1 MVHIKTKEGAS
12 LWIALLA
19 TAIVAVGMVIQHI
32 EWWITLCTSVG
43 VFVVVALAALFIIR
57 KYVAYKLK
65 PIYSIVLSR
74 DVHTNEI
81 FSELKDKRVENIGEE
96 LTAWADTND
105 REIAR
110 LKEAECFRKQ
120 YLGNVA
126 HELKT
131 PIFNIQGYI
140 STLLDGGLE
149 DELINRKYLER
160 AEKSIDR
167 LINIVNDLDTIS
179 KLESSM
185 NKLNLERFD
194 VVALAKEIAEQAEM
208 EADRKEIR
216 ISVKGTDNLP
226 SPFWVL
232 ADKHYIGQVFVN
244 LIINSIRYGKEGGLT
259 RVHFRDM
266 LDKILVEVEDNG
278 SGIGKEDLPRV
289 FERFYRTDKGRSR
302 EQGGTGLGLAIVKHI
317 VEAHGER
324 ITVRSE
330 PGVGSTF
337 SFTLPTT
344 GTIYSSSSLS
354 SSISAGNKY
363 SASDVSRMAF
373 KPSRSAGSYT
383 IDYAAYGTSGQI
395 ATGKIVVMTNA
406 GTVAYHISAN
416 ESQTMQVSDFQSVYG
431 SGLSSVRF
439 GTASDSRG
447 ALYKGS
453 STSSGKVGSES
464 YYVSTGTTLL
474 KNVTFI
480 AGSSTAKYSVVIP
493 FTAYGSNGEANGNLV
508 IYVNDTHS
516 VYSTGATFKSMAIA
530 DELAPESGAS
540 SAYIT
545 ITRVTGGKLY
555 TQYSKINSCT
565 ALAAKDLGSTRFTF
579 SGSNSIDNLYVL
591 PLADSKMSPARSSGR
606 PTPST
611 SCTATA
617 LSTASA
623 RRTPTSSA
631 PART

>member
-208 EADRKEIR
+208 EADKKGIK
-216 ISVKGTDNLP
+216 ISVKGAENLP

-232 ADKHYIGQVFVN
+232 ADK
-244 LIINSIRYGKEGGLT
+244 EGGQT
-259 RVHFRDM
+259 RIRFRDM
-266 LDKILVEVEDNG
+266 LDKILIEVEDNG
-278 SGIGKEDLPRV
+278 SGIAKEDLPRV

-330 PGVGSTF
+330 LGVGSTF
-337 SFTLPTT
+337 SFTL
-344 GTIYSSSSLS
+344 
-354 SSISAGNKY
+354 K
-363 SASDVSRMAF
+363 
-373 KPSRSAGSYT
+373 
-383 IDYAAYGTSGQI
+383 
-395 ATGKIVVMTNA
+395 
-406 GTVAYHISAN
+406 
-416 ESQTMQVSDFQSVYG
+416 
-431 SGLSSVRF
+431 
-439 GTASDSRG
+439 
-447 ALYKGS
+447 
-453 STSSGKVGSES
+453 KV
-464 YYVSTGTTLL
+464 
-474 KNVTFI
+474 
-480 AGSSTAKYSVVIP
+480 
-493 FTAYGSNGEANGNLV
+493 NLQEM
-508 IYVNDTHS
+508 
-516 VYSTGATFKSMAIA
+516 K
-530 DELAPESGAS
+530 
-540 SAYIT
+540 
-545 ITRVTGGKLY
+545 
-555 TQYSKINSCT
+555 
-565 ALAAKDLGSTRFTF
+565 
-579 SGSNSIDNLYVL
+579 
-591 PLADSKMSPARSSGR
+591 
-606 PTPST
+606 
-611 SCTATA
+611 
-617 LSTASA
+617 
-623 RRTPTSSA
+623 
-631 PART
+631 

>member
-19 TAIVAVGMVIQHI
+19 AVIVAVGMTLLDVV
-32 EWWITLCTSVG
+32 WWITLCTSVG

-160 AEKSIDR
+160 AEKSMDR

-185 NKLNLERFD
+185 NKLNLEKFD

-208 EADRKEIR
+208 EADRKGIK
-216 ISVKGTDNLP
+216 ITVKGAENLP
-226 SPFWVL
+226 SPFWVM

-244 LIINSIRYGKEGGLT
+244 LIINSVRYGKEGGMT
-259 RVHFRDM
+259 RIHFRDM

-330 PGVGSTF
+330 PGGGSTF
-337 SFTLPTT
+337 SFTL
-344 GTIYSSSSLS
+344 
-354 SSISAGNKY
+354 K
-363 SASDVSRMAF
+363 
-373 KPSRSAGSYT
+373 
-383 IDYAAYGTSGQI
+383 
-395 ATGKIVVMTNA
+395 
-406 GTVAYHISAN
+406 
-416 ESQTMQVSDFQSVYG
+416 
-431 SGLSSVRF
+431 
-439 GTASDSRG
+439 
-447 ALYKGS
+447 
-453 STSSGKVGSES
+453 KV
-464 YYVSTGTTLL
+464 
-474 KNVTFI
+474 
-480 AGSSTAKYSVVIP
+480 
-493 FTAYGSNGEANGNLV
+493 NLQEM
-508 IYVNDTHS
+508 
-516 VYSTGATFKSMAIA
+516 K
-530 DELAPESGAS
+530 
-540 SAYIT
+540 
-545 ITRVTGGKLY
+545 
-555 TQYSKINSCT
+555 
-565 ALAAKDLGSTRFTF
+565 
-579 SGSNSIDNLYVL
+579 
-591 PLADSKMSPARSSGR
+591 
-606 PTPST
+606 
-611 SCTATA
+611 
-617 LSTASA
+617 
-623 RRTPTSSA
+623 
-631 PART
+631 

>member
-1 MVHIKTKEGAS
+1 MVTIKTKEGAS

-19 TAIVAVGMVIQHI
+19 AVIVAVGMISYRSV
-32 EWWITLCTSVG
+32 WWLTLSAAAG
-43 VFVVVALAALFIIR
+43 VFVVVALVALFIIR

-110 LKEAECFRKQ
+110 LKEAERFRKQ

-131 PIFNIQGYI
+131 PIFNVQGYI

-185 NKLNLERFD
+185 NKLDLEKFD
-194 VVALAKEIAEQAEM
+194 VVALAREIAEQAEI
-208 EADRKEIR
+208 EADRKGIK
-216 ISVKGTDNLP
+216 ISVKGSENLP
-226 SPFWVL
+226 STFWVL

-244 LIINSIRYGKEGGLT
+244 LIINSIRYGKEGGST
-259 RVHFRDM
+259 RIRFRDM

-278 SGIGKEDLPRV
+278 QGIGKEDLPRV

-317 VEAHGER
+317 IEAHGER

-337 SFTLPTT
+337 SFTLR
-344 GTIYSSSSLS
+344 
-354 SSISAGNKY
+354 K
-363 SASDVSRMAF
+363 
-373 KPSRSAGSYT
+373 
-383 IDYAAYGTSGQI
+383 
-395 ATGKIVVMTNA
+395 
-406 GTVAYHISAN
+406 VALQDI
-416 ESQTMQVSDFQSVYG
+416 Q
-431 SGLSSVRF
+431 
-439 GTASDSRG
+439 
-447 ALYKGS
+447 
-453 STSSGKVGSES
+453 
-464 YYVSTGTTLL
+464 
-474 KNVTFI
+474 
-480 AGSSTAKYSVVIP
+480 
-493 FTAYGSNGEANGNLV
+493 
-508 IYVNDTHS
+508 
-516 VYSTGATFKSMAIA
+516 
-530 DELAPESGAS
+530 
-540 SAYIT
+540 
-545 ITRVTGGKLY
+545 
-555 TQYSKINSCT
+555 
-565 ALAAKDLGSTRFTF
+565 
-579 SGSNSIDNLYVL
+579 
-591 PLADSKMSPARSSGR
+591 
-606 PTPST
+606 
-611 SCTATA
+611 
-617 LSTASA
+617 
-623 RRTPTSSA
+623 
-631 PART
+631 